1 MSFSNPRFNIPRLP
15 VSVTGAE
22 GDAAEFVKM
31 FDPQPEGASPALPEA
46 LNPTN
51 PVPEIMA
58 AIVVDGREI
67 LRVTTPRTV
76 QRRLST
82 GRRFITWDNRS
93 LNYFLFLDPDMQSR
107 FDDATYPAPTI
118 RVPRGVIFH
127 CERQGNQGP
136 HTIHW
141 HGIEPTPINDG
152 VGHTS
157 MEIGRYLY
165 QFQPNHTGT
174 YFYHCHRNTMQ
185 HFEFGLFGLLL
196 VEPPDAYF
204 ASVAGSDWR
213 TQTIPNQVVLN
224 SIPVGACSDGRFRTE
239 ANLLTLP
246 LAVRNQFPGFV
257 GGDPVFGVAT
267 PSQTLADMNTH
278 AFTVPYD
285 VEAVWVFDDRDI
297 NWSDLANSREQTFPI
312 HGAFPGEDDNFFAN
326 SNGFFAFND
335 FRASHWFVTG
345 VPVPTAGGPT
355 PAAINPAGPAPQGG
369 GLPGGV
375 IPRWLMSGKENVQI
389 AVNAQVGQTI
399 LIRALDAAYNSTRIT
414 FPVDVVII
422 AWDGRG
428 LGVPPFGVYSQATVV
443 RAGTPILIS
452 TARRFDAIVRATV
465 PIQSNVRVEFL
476 NTQGGQLQAVAHIPF
491 RIS

>member
-15 VSVTGAE
+15 ISVTGVE
-22 GDAAEFVKM
+22 GEAGEFVKM
-31 FDPQPEGASPALPEA
+31 FDPPTDNPPLPEA

-51 PVPEIMA
+51 PVPEVME
-58 AIVVDGREI
+58 AIEVDERN
-67 LRVTTPRTV
+67 LLDVSRARTV

-82 GRRFITWDNRS
+82 GQRITTWDNRS
-93 LNYFLFLDPDMQSR
+93 LEYFLFRDSDLDSR
-107 FDDATYPAPTI
+107 FDDATYPAATI

-127 CERQGNQGP
+127 CEGQGSQGP

-141 HGIEPTPINDG
+141 HGLEPTPQNDG
-152 VGHTS
+152 VGHCS
-157 MEIGRYLY
+157 MEIGSYIY
-165 QFQPNHTGT
+165 QLQPNHTGS

-185 HFEFGLFGLLL
+185 HFEFGLFGLFL

-204 ASVAGSDWR
+204 ASVSGSNWR
-213 TQTIPNQVVLN
+213 TQTIPNQVVFN
-224 SIPVGACSDGRFRTE
+224 NIPVGACSDGRFRTE

-267 PSQTLADMNTH
+267 PTQTLADMNPH

-297 NWSDLANSREQTFPI
+297 NWSNLASNVRQTFPV
-312 HGAFPGEDDNFFAN
+312 HGAVPGEDDDFFAN
-326 SNGFFAFND
+326 NSGFFAFND

-345 VPVPTAGGPT
+345 VPVPTLGGPT
-355 PAAINPAGPAPQGG
+355 PAAIDPAGAAPRGG

-375 IPRWLMSGKENVQI
+375 IPRWLMSGKENVQV

-476 NTQGGQLQAVAHIPF
+476 STQGGALQAVAHIPF